1 MLEVKNLAVKYNNF
15 TAVEKVSFNVQ
26 EHEFFT
32 LLGPSGCGKSTT
44 LRAIAGLNPVSE
56 GQVVLNGEDIT
67 KAPASNRHIGMVF
80 QNYALFP
87 NMTVFD
93 NIGYGLKL
101 AKQSKPE
108 IQQKVRQVA
117 DLVHL
122 TSAELKKGVAELS
135 GGQQQRV
142 AIARALAPQPPLLLL
157 DEPLSNL
164 DAKLREQLR
173 NELKQL
179 QRDAGITMIYVTH
192 DQSEAL
198 MMSDHVAVFNIGH
211 LEQLGEPE
219 AIYKRPQTEFVSQ
232 FVGEANQIDALMSS
246 EPANG
251 THHYIRPEKIAITAE
266 PVSASAE
273 QLMVSGRIA
282 AANFLG
288 FYFSYAVTTDYGP
301 LTVIN
306 KHSRSEFKV
315 GDQVNLVLP
324 TKSILSYRE
333 GVLA

>member
-135 GGQQQRV
+135 GGQQ
-142 AIARALAPQPPLLLL
+142 
-157 DEPLSNL
+157 
-164 DAKLREQLR
+164 
-173 NELKQL
+173 
-179 QRDAGITMIYVTH
+179 
-192 DQSEAL
+192 
-198 MMSDHVAVFNIGH
+198 
-211 LEQLGEPE
+211 
-219 AIYKRPQTEFVSQ
+219 
-232 FVGEANQIDALMSS
+232 
-246 EPANG
+246 
-251 THHYIRPEKIAITAE
+251 
-266 PVSASAE
+266 
-273 QLMVSGRIA
+273 
-282 AANFLG
+282 
-288 FYFSYAVTTDYGP
+288 
-301 LTVIN
+301 
-306 KHSRSEFKV
+306 
-315 GDQVNLVLP
+315 
-324 TKSILSYRE
+324 
-333 GVLA
+333 